1 MRGYYDKSYIYQ
13 YKLIKKAI
21 FLMQLKAGFIKN
33 FEGMSGKLKKS
44 TIRHFD
50 TQLMQFIDVK
60 RPIVFL

>member
-1 MRGYYDKSYIYQ
+1 
-13 YKLIKKAI
+13 
-21 FLMQLKAGFIKN
+21 MQLKAGFIKN

-60 RPIVFL
+60 RPIVFLEHNNHYFFCIFTIKTSRSSNK

>member
-1 MRGYYDKSYIYQ
+1 
-13 YKLIKKAI
+13 
-21 FLMQLKAGFIKN
+21 MQLKAGFIKN